1 MKVVF
6 HHDAILDISGGATWY
21 AEQAPGLG
29 GRFISAIESSIVRL
43 RLFPEKAPLV
53 NWTHRDQIRRVVVL
67 GFPISVFYG
76 QYDGELVIF
85 AVSHHKQSPRSW
97 ELRTK

>member
-21 AEQAPGLG
+21 AEHDPALG
-29 GRFISAIESSIVRL
+29 RRFIAAIESSIVRL
-43 RLFPEKAPLV
+43 RLFPEKAQLV
-53 NWTHRDQIRRVVVL
+53 NWTHSDQIRRVGVL
-67 GFPISVFYG
+67 GFPYSIFYG

-85 AVSHHKQSPRSW
+85 AVSHHKQNPRSW
-97 ELRTK
+97 EFRTK